1 MVVAHTAPP
10 ARSVTPAIN
19 ITVSNRVISQLLRM
33 ARLNCWTVSG
43 VGWPSIVNKMLI
55 SLKAPLGRVHG
66 EPLSQPGS
74 QFCEC

>member
-1 MVVAHTAPP
+1 M
-10 ARSVTPAIN
+10 N

-43 VGWPSIVNKMLI
+43 VGWPRIVNEMLI

-66 EPLSQPGS
+66 GALPQPGRHV
-74 QFCEC
+74 CEC